1 MEKISIIIPSFN
13 SAEVLKVNLPYLKNY
28 CDESPF
34 EIEIIVVD
42 DGSEDS
48 EKCKQVALDNKA
60 VFCSYPQNLGKGGA
74 VRFGVSKA
82 SGDLI
87 FYTDSDIP
95 FETDVIERAIT
106 YLTLKEFDLVIG
118 DRGLKESEYFSMISN
133 KRRLG
138 SGFFTFLVG
147 RFITTGF
154 SDTQCGFKG
163 FRREIAIDL
172 FTKSRLNSFAFD
184 VELIYIS
191 LKRNYDIKKLPVK
204 LRSQDGSSVNVFKHG
219 FGMFLDIFKIKI
231 NQLKGYY
238 E

>member
-1 MEKISIIIPSFN
+1 MEKISIIIPSYN

-28 CDESPF
+28 CEHTPY
-34 EIEIIVVD
+34 EIEIIIVD
-42 DGSEDS
+42 DGSTDS
-48 EKCKQVALDNKA
+48 EKCKQVAQDNQA
-60 VFCSYPQNLGKGGA
+60 CFYSYPKNLGKGGA
-74 VRFGVSKA
+74 VRYGVSKA

-87 FYTDSDIP
+87 FYTDADIP
-95 FETDVIERAIT
+95 FETDVIDKGIT

-204 LRSQDGSSVNVFKHG
+204 LRSQDGNSVNVLKHG
-219 FGMFLDIFKIKI
+219 FGMLLDIFKIKI